1 MAAMDAAIFDMD
13 GLLIDSEPLWQD
25 AEIAVF
31 GELGVPLTRSMC
43 RETMGVRIDHVV
55 RHWHERFPWKGVSF
69 DEVELRIVA
78 MVGELMRERGAPMPG
93 VNETIEKL
101 GNASYRLAVA
111 SSSPMRLIRL
121 ALEQLRIIDRFEV
134 LHSAESES
142 QGKPHP
148 AVYTSTMARLAVKP
162 QRCIAFEDSVAGVR
176 SAKSAGAYVIA
187 VPDRSERANPGF
199 AAADLVLESLTE
211 FSLEQVERSASSG

>member
-1 MAAMDAAIFDMD
+1 MDAAIFDMD

-55 RHWHERFPWKGVSF
+55 RHWHERFPWEGPSF
-69 DEVELRIVA
+69 DEVENRIVA
-78 MVGELMRERGAPMPG
+78 LVGELMRERGAPMPG
-93 VNETIEKL
+93 VNAVIGEL
-101 GNASYRLAVA
+101 SNAGYRLAVA

-121 ALEQLRIIDRFEV
+121 ALEQLQIIDRFDV

-148 AVYTSTMARLAVKP
+148 AVYSSTMARLAVEP
-162 QRCIAFEDSVAGVR
+162 RRCIAFEDSVAGVR
-176 SAKSAGAYVIA
+176 SAKSAGASVIA
-187 VPDRSERANPGF
+187 VPDASERSNPGF
-199 AAADLVLESLTE
+199 AAADVVLDSLAE
-211 FSLEQVERSASSG
+211 FSLDLVERGGEHRR

>member
-1 MAAMDAAIFDMD
+1 MDAAIFDMD

-43 RETMGVRIDHVV
+43 RETMGIRIDHVV
-55 RHWHERFPWKGVSF
+55 RHWHQRFPWDGPSF
-69 DEVELRIVA
+69 DEVETRIVA
-78 MVGELMRERGAPMPG
+78 LVGKLMRERGAPMPG
-93 VNETIEKL
+93 VNETIEEL
-101 GNASYRLAVA
+101 GNAGYRLAVA

-121 ALEQLRIIDRFEV
+121 ALEQLKIIDRFEI

-148 AVYTSTMARLAVKP
+148 GVYASAMARLAVAP
-162 QRCIAFEDSVAGVR
+162 ERCIAFEDSVAGVR
-176 SAKSAGAYVIA
+176 SASSAGAYVIA
-187 VPDRSERANPGF
+187 VPDAAGRSNPGF
-199 AAADLVLESLTE
+199 AAADMVLESLTE
-211 FSLEQVERSASSG
+211 FSLEQVERSASSA

>member
-1 MAAMDAAIFDMD
+1 MNAAIFDMD

-43 RETMGVRIDHVV
+43 RETMGFRIDHVV
-55 RHWHERFPWKGVSF
+55 RHWHQRFPWQGPSF
-69 DEVELRIVA
+69 DEVESRIVA
-78 MVGELMRERGAPMPG
+78 SVGELIRERGAPMPG
-93 VNETIEKL
+93 VNETIAAL
-101 GNASYRLAVA
+101 SDAGYRLAVA

-121 ALEQLRIIDRFEV
+121 ALEQLQIIDRFEV

-148 AVYTSTMARLAVKP
+148 AVYATTMTRLAVEP
-162 QRCIAFEDSVAGVR
+162 GCCIAFEDSVAGVR
-176 SAKSAGAYVIA
+176 SAKSAGAYVVA
-187 VPDRSERANPGF
+187 VPDRSQRSNPGF
-199 AAADLVLESLTE
+199 AIADSVLDSLTA
-211 FSLEQVERSASSG
+211 FSLVSVECGRDHGG

>member
-1 MAAMDAAIFDMD
+1 MDAAIFDMD

-55 RHWHERFPWKGVSF
+55 RHWHERFPWDGPSF
-69 DEVELRIVA
+69 DEVESRIVA
-78 MVGELMRERGAPMPG
+78 LVGELMQQRGMPMPG
-93 VNETIEKL
+93 VNETIEAL
-101 GNASYRLAVA
+101 SISGYRLAVA

-121 ALEQLRIIDRFEV
+121 ALEKLQIIDRFEV
-134 LHSAESES
+134 LHSAENES

-148 AVYTSTMARLAVKP
+148 AVYSSAIARLGAKP
-162 QRCIAFEDSVAGVR
+162 ERCIAFEDSVAGVR
-176 SAKSAGAYVIA
+176 SAKRAGAHVVA
-187 VPDRSERANPGF
+187 VPDRSERSNPGF
-199 AAADLVLESLTE
+199 AAADVVLRSLTE
-211 FSLEQVERSASSG
+211 FSLDLIESGRKHAR

>member
-1 MAAMDAAIFDMD
+1 MDAAIFDMD

-55 RHWHERFPWKGVSF
+55 RHWHERFPWEGPSF
-69 DEVELRIVA
+69 DEVENRIVA
-78 MVGELMRERGAPMPG
+78 LVGELMRERGAPMPG
-93 VNETIEKL
+93 VNAVIGEL
-101 GNASYRLAVA
+101 SNAGYRLAVA

-121 ALEQLRIIDRFEV
+121 ALEQLQIIDRFDV

-148 AVYTSTMARLAVKP
+148 AVYSSTMARLAVEP
-162 QRCIAFEDSVAGVR
+162 RRCIAFEDSVAGVR
-176 SAKSAGAYVIA
+176 SAKSAGASVIA
-187 VPDRSERANPGF
+187 VPDASERSNPGF
-199 AAADLVLESLTE
+199 AAADMVLDSLAE
-211 FSLEQVERSASSG
+211 FSLDLVERGGEHRR